1 MNTSF
6 KMPILL
12 FSGPTVLEGVTG
24 ESRVMKEE
32 IFGPL
37 LPIIT
42 VDGVEEA
49 IQFINNREK
58 PLVLYVFSYDKK
70 VRCFTFVPVI
80 QVNIR
85 KFYRVSLAC
94 CGDP

>member
-1 MNTSF
+1 M
-6 KMPILL
+6 
-12 FSGPTVLEGVTG
+12 LEGVTA

-42 VDGVEEA
+42 VNGVEEA

-58 PLVLYVFSYDKK
+58 PLVLYVFSHDKK

-85 KFYRVSLAC
+85 SLLWSPLQKGAAELKENI
-94 CGDP
+94 